1 MHQTR
6 MTPEG
11 QTMAGPAPRHPTP
24 HEPTPYEPAP
34 PRPTLA
40 APLPRRMPGGR
51 RLSGLRVAVTGAS
64 GFCGGEVARAGAAAG
79 ADVVCLGRR
88 AGPVGKH
95 VHWDATS
102 QAPDLAGA
110 DVVIHLAA
118 AVGDPGARPGA
129 AAEFGAVN
137 VTGAERLLVAARGK
151 PVVWVSSASV
161 YDPRRG
167 RGLVREDHPI
177 GGQLNAYGQTK
188 AEGERLALSA
198 GAVVLRPHA
207 VYGPGDPHLLP
218 RLRRHVRAGILALPG
233 GDVQT
238 SLTSVRNLADACLAS
253 VGWPAGAYNVADAAA
268 YSRDRAITDLFA
280 AMGQPVKIAHAP
292 LRVAAMAATVAE
304 WHGQIR
310 GLAEPLLSRYAV
322 DQLAHDVV
330 LDLSKAAAQGWSPRW
345 SLADYLCWLSRST
358 HN

>member
-1 MHQTR
+1 MRQTP
-6 MTPEG
+6 MTPGGDARTTADLAQRESLLP
-11 QTMAGPAPRHPTP
+11 GP
-24 HEPTPYEPAP
+24 EPTPSTPPSPAP
-34 PRPTLA
+34 QE
-40 APLPRRMPGGR
+40 R

-64 GFCGGEVARAGAAAG
+64 GFCGGEVARVAAAAG

-88 AGPVGKH
+88 AGPVGRH
-95 VHWDATS
+95 VRWDAAS

-110 DVVIHLAA
+110 DVVMHLAA
-118 AVGDPGARPGA
+118 AVGDPGTRPGA

-137 VTGAERLLVAARGK
+137 VTGAQRLLTAARDR

-161 YDPRRG
+161 YDPHRD
-167 RGLVREDHPI
+167 RGLVREDHPV

-188 AEGERLALSA
+188 AAGERLALSA

-218 RLRRHVRAGILALPG
+218 RLRRHVRAGVLALPG

-253 VGWPAGAYNVADAAA
+253 LCWPAGAYNVADATA
-268 YSRDRAITDLFA
+268 YSRDKAITGLFA

-292 LRVAAMAATVAE
+292 LRVATMAATVAE

-310 GLAEPLLSRYAV
+310 GIAEPLLSRYAV
-322 DQLAHDVV
+322 NQLAHDMV

-345 SLADYLCWLSRST
+345 SLADYLRWLSGST
-358 HN
+358 RN